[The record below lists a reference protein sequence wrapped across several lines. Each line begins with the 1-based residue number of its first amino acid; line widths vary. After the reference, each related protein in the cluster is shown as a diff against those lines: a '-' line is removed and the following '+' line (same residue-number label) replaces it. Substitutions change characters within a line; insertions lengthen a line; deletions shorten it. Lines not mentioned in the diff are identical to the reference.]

1 MYKFFKRIMDFIFA
15 LLLGIILFIPMIFIA
30 IAIKIDSKGPVFF
43 KQDRVGKNGKIFK
56 IYKFRT
62 MVASNDLNDLSCGDK
77 TTKVGK
83 FLRKTSLD
91 ELGQIIN
98 ILKGQMSFIG
108 PRAWVTE
115 YFDNMTDEQKHRYD
129 VLPGISGLAQV
140 HGRNN
145 LSIFDKIN
153 YDIYYVN
160 NLSLFLDIKI
170 VFLTFKTIFVRS
182 GVDAGKEGIHAELDD
197 LIQYKLAHDNN
208 SVPVVN

>member
-62 MVASNDLNDLSCGDK
+62 MVANNEVNSQDK
-77 TTKVGK
+77 ITKVGK

-108 PRAWVTE
+108 PRAWLSE
-115 YFDNMTDEQKHRYD
+115 YYEHMTDEQKHRYD

-140 HGRNN
+140 HGKNDITIVDRINFDLFYIHH
-145 LSIFDKIN
+145 LSF
-153 YDIYYVN
+153 
-160 NLSLFLDIKI
+160 SLDIKI
-170 VFLTFKTIFVRS
+170 FFLTIKALFSKNANVE
-182 GVDAGKEGIHAELDD
+182 GKNRINNEIDD
-197 LIQYKLAHDNN
+197 LIQYNLAHDNN